1 MQCKRLIEKGSAV
14 DQTRYLLCIY
24 KCLIINQKFVSRHWI
39 LNIKIPSEIEV
50 APRYKLLVHCFSLF
64 TLFILFTL
72 VALFTMLTLL
82 SLLSSLTL
90 LTLFKQLKTGRV
102 SGM

>member
-1 MQCKRLIEKGSAV
+1 MLNYYYE
-14 DQTRYLLCIY
+14 
-24 KCLIINQKFVSRHWI
+24 KFVSRHWI

-72 VALFTMLTLL
+72 VALLTLLTLLTMLTLL
-82 SLLSSLTL
+82 TLLPSLTL
-90 LTLFKQLKTGRV
+90 LTLFKQLRTGRV
-102 SGM
+102 SGIEWMGDTP